1 MSIMKKTLI
10 TGINGSGA
18 TYLAE
23 FLSFIPDVKIQG
35 ISRWHTDRKNK
46 SGMVN
51 IYFKNNYKL
60 VNCLIDK
67 NQLLN
72 EKCTV
77 YKLIN

>member
-1 MSIMKKTLI
+1 MKKTLI

-46 SGMVN
+46 SSVFSNVEIFECDLTDLGSV
-51 IYFKNNYKL
+51 IR
-60 VNCLIDK
+60 
-67 NQLLN
+67 
-72 EKCTV
+72 TS
-77 YKLIN
+77 